1 MSLSNTNP
9 DFQRKIK
16 AIALQAGLA
25 PSEVYE
31 YWQQYS
37 RQCTNYDQS
46 PVMSEFISWYENEL
60 GGDRLALQNAL
71 DEMAA

>member
-1 MSLSNTNP
+1 MFTNTHP

-16 AIALQAGLA
+16 AIASQAGLTA
-25 PSEVYE
+25 PEVYE

-37 RQCTNYDQS
+37 RQCSNYDQS
-46 PVMSEFISWYENEL
+46 PVMSEFINWYENEL

-71 DEMAA
+71 DEVAA